1 METRENHVKFS
12 ISNYTGYLL
21 FAGESRV
28 LGTAVGR
35 IQHTPTNNIHSN
47 GSSKACDECPSD

>member
-21 FAGESRV
+21 FAGESWVVGPRYC
-28 LGTAVGR
+28 GRKDTA
-35 IQHTPTNNIHSN
+35 HTNKQYT
-47 GSSKACDECPSD
+47 